1 MCLALLQLRETG
13 GRVPCA
19 RQRDSST
26 EERGQVF
33 GLCDRAEGH
42 SRTKATRTAVQAR
55 GVSLGPRC
63 RLTLGFMYRLARRF
77 VEASFK
83 LRTDNRNQPGA
94 TWRRW
99 VGKGYPGWELP
110 AGKQEAEGP
119 GLCEALKTPPRS
131 AAREHPEVWERVS

>member
-1 MCLALLQLRETG
+1 M
-13 GRVPCA
+13 PCA
-19 RQRDSST
+19 RQWDSST

-55 GVSLGPRC
+55 GVSLGPSC
-63 RLTLGFMYRLARRF
+63 RLTLGFMYRLAWRF

-83 LRTDNRNQPGA
+83 LRTDNRNQPGG

-99 VGKGYPGWELP
+99 ARKGYLGWELL
-110 AGKQEAEGP
+110 AEKQEVGGP
-119 GLCEALKTPPRS
+119 GLCEALKTPLRS